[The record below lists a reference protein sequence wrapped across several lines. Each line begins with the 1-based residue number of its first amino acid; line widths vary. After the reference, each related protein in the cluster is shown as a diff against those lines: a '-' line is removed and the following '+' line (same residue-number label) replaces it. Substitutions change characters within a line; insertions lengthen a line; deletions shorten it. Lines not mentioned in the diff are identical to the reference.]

1 MKKITF
7 FPAVGLLL
15 LVLSCTRPGSDSV
28 TVVQRP
34 DTSLANAYYVTN
46 RRPLQRESFI
56 KLPIGA
62 IRPEGWLRKELEL
75 QAAGFHGHLEEIS
88 QYLQKENNAWLDP
101 QGLGEHGWEEM
112 PYWLKGYSNCAYVLG
127 DEKMIREAESWLLP
141 VIRYQRPDGWIGPE
155 HKESGIATHLRGR
168 ADLWPNMVMLT
179 CLQNYYEYARNDS
192 VLTMMSRYFKYLQ
205 TYPDEKFLVGYW
217 PRMRA
222 GDMLYTTYWLYNRT
236 GEKWLLDFAKKIHR
250 NTARWDTGIVS
261 WHNVNIAQAFGEP
274 ATYWLQS
281 KNPADLAAAERNWQ
295 TVRRMYGQVPGG
307 LFGGD
312 EDCRPG
318 YTGPRQAIETCGIV
332 EDMLSDEVL
341 TRFTGNPVW
350 VDRCEN
356 DAFNTLPAAFTADMK
371 ALRYLT
377 APNMPQ
383 SDSMAKC
390 PGIEN
395 CGPMF
400 WMNPYRHRCCQH
412 NSGQGWPYYAENLWY
427 ATPGNGLAA
436 LFFSANEVTAQAGN
450 GVRIKITERTHYP
463 FDEKVEFIFHPD
475 TAVTFPL
482 YLRVPGWC
490 DHPEVTINGKKVSV
504 EAQPLSYI
512 RIERLFADGDR
523 ILLTLPMSLR
533 VQRWQQNGNSA
544 SVSYGPLTFSLKI
557 KEKYVRKGGTRR
569 WPAWEI
575 YPASPWN
582 YGLVLDKEDP
592 VHSFR
597 VVRKEWPATD
607 MPFTL
612 KGAPI
617 MLQARGRT
625 IPSWKLDAKGL
636 VEKVPVSPVTSC
648 GPEKEITLV
657 PMGAARI
664 RISAFPVC
672 RK

>member
-1 MKKITF
+1 MKKILLSISVILMFLTF
-7 FPAVGLLL
+7 
-15 LVLSCTRPGSDSV
+15 SCTSPV
-28 TVVQRP
+28 QEKVAVVQRP
-34 DTSLANAYYVTN
+34 DTSHSNAFYISNRPPLEPLA
-46 RRPLQRESFI
+46 FI
-56 KLPIGA
+56 KLPIGS
-62 IRPEGWLRKELEL
+62 IRPEGWLRKQLEL

-88 QYLQKENNAWLDP
+88 QYLEKKDNAWLDP
-101 QGLGEHGWEEM
+101 QGKGEHGWEEM

-127 DEKMIREAESWLLP
+127 DEKMIKEAESWLLP
-141 VIRYQRPDGWIGPE
+141 VMRNQREDGWIGPE
-155 HKESGIATHLRGR
+155 HEKSGIATHLRGR

-179 CLQNYYEYARNDS
+179 CLQNYYEYAGNDS

-205 TYPDEKFLVGYW
+205 TYPDDKFLVGYW

-222 GDMLYTTYWLYNRT
+222 GDMLYSTYWLYNRT

-250 NTARWDTGIVS
+250 NTARWDTGIAS

-274 ATYWLQS
+274 ATYWMQS
-281 KNPADLAAAERNWQ
+281 KNPADLQAAERNWQ

-341 TRFTGNPVW
+341 TRITGNPVW

-383 SDSMAKC
+383 SDSAAKC

-400 WMNPYRHRCCQH
+400 WMNPHRHRCCQH

-427 ATPGNGLAA
+427 ATPDNGLAA
-436 LFFSANEVTAQAGN
+436 LFFSAGEVTAKAGD
-450 GVRIKITERTHYP
+450 GVLVKITEDTHYP
-463 FDEKVEFIFHPD
+463 FDGKISFTLHPEK
-475 TAVTFPL
+475 AVTFPL

-490 DHPEVTINGKKVSV
+490 ERPALEINGKKVAV

-512 RIERLFADGDR
+512 KIERKFSDGDR
-523 ILLTLPMSLR
+523 ITLTLPMTLR
-533 VQRWQQNGNSA
+533 VQQWAQNGNSV

-557 KEKYVRKGGTRR
+557 KENYVRKGGTDR

-575 YPASPWN
+575 YPASPWD
-582 YGLVLDKEDP
+582 YGLVPDEARP
-592 VHSFR
+592 ENSFK
-597 VVRKEWPATD
+597 VIRKEWPASD

-612 KGAPI
+612 QNVPLE
-617 MLQARGRT
+617 LQAQARR
-625 IPSWKLDAKGL
+625 IPSWKLDEKGL
-636 VEKVPVSPVTSC
+636 VEKVPVSPVSGC
-648 GPEKEITLV
+648 GPEETVTLV

-672 RK
+672 EK